1 MELSQLKYFEV
12 VAKHEHITRAAEE
25 LHIAQPSL
33 SKAISRLE
41 AELGVELFDR
51 QGRNIRLNSFGRVFL
66 KRVGKIFL
74 ELENGRQELAD
85 MSGLEQGRISLAWTS
100 TLLLPR
106 VLEGFLSIYP
116 NVSFK
121 QIVATTLE
129 MKNQMEEGILDLC
142 ISSPSVEGPGIVS
155 IPLLTEEIFLAVPRN
170 HRLAKHESIDLRDAA
185 GEPFI
190 STKQGY
196 GFRDIMDGFCK
207 EAGFTPNIVFEGEVA
222 STLINLVNAGLGV
235 AFMPSPHKRE
245 YSVPLPK
252 LLHISNPECRRT
264 ISLSYLEGH
273 YLSKA
278 ARQFCQ
284 YIIDYFR

>member
-1 MELSQLKYFEV
+1 MELSQLKYFEI

-51 QGRNIRLNSFGRVFL
+51 QGRNIKLNSFGRVFL
-66 KRVGKIFL
+66 KRVSKIFL

-129 MKNQMEEGILDLC
+129 MKSQMEEGILDIC
-142 ISSPSVEGPGIVS
+142 ISSPSVEGPGIV
-155 IPLLTEEIFLAVPRN
+155 N
-170 HRLAKHESIDLRDAA
+170 IDR
-185 GEPFI
+185 
-190 STKQGY
+190 K
-196 GFRDIMDGFCK
+196 
-207 EAGFTPNIVFEGEVA
+207 
-222 STLINLVNAGLGV
+222 
-235 AFMPSPHKRE
+235 
-245 YSVPLPK
+245 SVV
-252 LLHISNPECRRT
+252 
-264 ISLSYLEGH
+264 
-273 YLSKA
+273 
-278 ARQFCQ
+278 
-284 YIIDYFR
+284 